1 MKDNES
7 LPPSAASESPNDK
20 NALGSAS
27 SESERS
33 KDALLAAVSES
44 SETDL
49 RAAADAEP
57 PAGQAP
63 SQPAPRRRRWISLLL
78 ELLLVLALVGVCWI
92 RFTNRGLQTWAA
104 VCNSAS
110 WESLWN
116 GSKMEAEQQAA
127 ATLKKRGVMVIAE
140 PPDRR
145 VTTINLQGVALDDQL
160 MAQVAS
166 LYRLGALNAGQCKV
180 TDDQLRCVENLTH
193 LAGLN
198 LAGTAITD
206 AGLAHLHA
214 LDNLESLQLTST
226 HISDRGVPAIAA
238 LHNLKTLDLSAT
250 QLTDSGLKQLTPLAN
265 LQVLILADTHISDA
279 GLRELA
285 AMKNL
290 RRVVL
295 GNKTKVTR
303 PGVVRLRKA
312 IPGLVVEKAD
322 N

>member
-7 LPPSAASESPNDK
+7 LPPSAASESPNNK
-20 NALGSAS
+20 NALGDTSP
-27 SESERS
+27 ESERS

-63 SQPAPRRRRWISLLL
+63 GQPAPKRRRWISLFL
-78 ELLLVLALVGVCWI
+78 ELLLVVALVGVCWI

-104 VCNSAS
+104 VCNSAT

-127 ATLKKRGVMVIAE
+127 ATLKKRGAMVIAE

-145 VTTINLQGVALDDQL
+145 VTNVNMQGLAVDDEL
-160 MAQVAS
+160 MMQVAS
-166 LYRLGALNAGQCKV
+166 LYRLTALNAARSKV
-180 TDDQLRCVENLTH
+180 TDDQLRCLDNLTH

-198 LAGTAITD
+198 LMGTAITD

-214 LDNLESLQLTST
+214 LENLESLQLAST
-226 HISDRGVPAIAA
+226 RISDRGLPAIAN
-238 LHNLKTLDLSAT
+238 LHNLKSLDLTAT
-250 QLTDSGLKQLTPLAN
+250 QLTDTGLKQLTSLAN
-265 LQVLILADTHISDA
+265 LQVLILADTQVSDA

-312 IPGLVVEKAD
+312 IPGLVIEKAND
-322 N
+322 